1 VGTAIIDPMAKILIV
16 EDEADLA
23 ELIKNWL
30 AKDHHLVETTDD
42 GLEALIRMETNNFD
56 VIVLDIMLP
65 SLNGLEICRRYRK
78 GGGKAGIIMLTAK
91 GHVDEKEDGLDSGA
105 DDYMTKPFQ
114 LKELAAR
121 VRAVLRRNHGQ
132 TGDVIKFRNLEV
144 DFGEFRVLKAG
155 KEVHLLPKEF
165 RLLEFFLRHPH
176 QVFSAEEILSSVWE
190 SDTDALLD
198 TVRGHITR
206 VRKKLD
212 TAGSS
217 SIIATVYGVGYKL
230 GGGE

>member
-1 VGTAIIDPMAKILIV
+1 MAKILIV

-23 ELIKNWL
+23 ELVKNWL
-30 AKDHHLVETTDD
+30 VKDHHLVEIADD
-42 GLEALIRMETNNFD
+42 GLEALIRMETNNYD
-56 VIVLDIMLP
+56 VVILDIMLP
-65 SLNGLEICRRYRK
+65 SVNGMEICKRYRK
-78 GGGKAGIIMLTAK
+78 SGGSAGIIMVTAK
-91 GHVDEKEDGLDSGA
+91 GHVDDKETGLDSGA

-132 TGDVIKFRNLEV
+132 AQDIMRFRDLEIDVN
-144 DFGEFRVLKAG
+144 EFKVLKG
-155 KEVHLLPKEF
+155 GHEVHLLPKEF
-165 RLLEFFLRHPH
+165 RLFEFFLRHPH
-176 QVFSAEEILSSVWE
+176 QVFSAEDILSSVWE
-190 SDTDALLD
+190 SDTEALLD

-212 TAGSS
+212 TAGTP

-230 GGGE
+230 GEP

>member
-1 VGTAIIDPMAKILIV
+1 MAKILIV

-23 ELIKNWL
+23 ELVKNWL
-30 AKDHHLVETTDD
+30 AKDHHLVEIADD
-42 GLEALIRMETNNFD
+42 GLEALIRMETNNYD
-56 VIVLDIMLP
+56 VVILDIMLP
-65 SLNGLEICRRYRK
+65 SVNGMEICKRYRK
-78 GGGKAGIIMLTAK
+78 SGGSAGIIMVTAK
-91 GHVDEKEDGLDSGA
+91 GHVDDKETGLDSGA

-132 TGDVIKFRNLEV
+132 AQDVMRFRDLEIDV
-144 DFGEFRVLKAG
+144 NEFRVLKG
-155 KEVHLLPKEF
+155 GHEVHLLPKEF
-165 RLLEFFLRHPH
+165 RLFEFFLRHPH
-176 QVFSAEEILSSVWE
+176 QVFSAEDILSSVWE
-190 SDTDALLD
+190 SDTEALLD

-212 TAGSS
+212 TAGTP

-230 GGGE
+230 GEV

>member
-1 VGTAIIDPMAKILIV
+1 MAKILIV

-23 ELIKNWL
+23 ELVKNWL
-30 AKDHHLVETTDD
+30 VKDHHLVEIADD
-42 GLEALIRMETNNFD
+42 GLEALIRMETNNYD
-56 VIVLDIMLP
+56 VVILDIMLP
-65 SLNGLEICRRYRK
+65 SVNGMEICKRYRK
-78 GGGKAGIIMLTAK
+78 SGGSAGIIMVTAK
-91 GHVDEKEDGLDSGA
+91 GHVDDKETGLDSGA

-132 TGDVIKFRNLEV
+132 AQDIMRFRDLEIDVN
-144 DFGEFRVLKAG
+144 EFRVLKG
-155 KEVHLLPKEF
+155 GHEVHLLPKEF
-165 RLLEFFLRHPH
+165 RLFEFFLRHPH
-176 QVFSAEEILSSVWE
+176 QVFSAEDILSSVWE
-190 SDTDALLD
+190 SDTEALLD

-212 TAGSS
+212 TAGTP

-230 GGGE
+230 GEA

>member
-1 VGTAIIDPMAKILIV
+1 MAKILIV

-23 ELIKNWL
+23 ELVKNWL
-30 AKDHHLVETTDD
+30 VKDHHLVEIADD
-42 GLEALIRMETNNFD
+42 GLEALIRMETNNYD
-56 VIVLDIMLP
+56 VVILDIMLP
-65 SLNGLEICRRYRK
+65 SVNGMEICKRYRK
-78 GGGKAGIIMLTAK
+78 SGGSAGIIMVTAK
-91 GHVDEKEDGLDSGA
+91 GHVDDKETGLDSGA

-132 TGDVIKFRNLEV
+132 AQDVMRFRDLEIDV
-144 DFGEFRVLKAG
+144 NEFKVMKG
-155 KEVHLLPKEF
+155 GHEVHLLPKEF
-165 RLLEFFLRHPH
+165 RLLEFFFLRHPH
-176 QVFSAEEILSSVWE
+176 QVFSAEDILSSVWE
-190 SDTDALLD
+190 SDTEALLD

-212 TAGSS
+212 TAGTP

-230 GGGE
+230 GEL

>member
-1 VGTAIIDPMAKILIV
+1 MAKILIV

-23 ELIKNWL
+23 ELVKNWL
-30 AKDHHLVETTDD
+30 VKDHHLVEIADD
-42 GLEALIRMETNNFD
+42 GLEALIRMETNNYD
-56 VIVLDIMLP
+56 VVILDIMLP
-65 SLNGLEICRRYRK
+65 SVNGMEICKRYRK
-78 GGGKAGIIMLTAK
+78 SGGSAGIIMVTAK
-91 GHVDEKEDGLDSGA
+91 GHVDDKETGLDSGA

-132 TGDVIKFRNLEV
+132 AQDVMRFRDLEIDV
-144 DFGEFRVLKAG
+144 NEFKVLKG
-155 KEVHLLPKEF
+155 GHEVHLLPKEF
-165 RLLEFFLRHPH
+165 RLFEFFLRHPH
-176 QVFSAEEILSSVWE
+176 QVFSAEDILSSVWE
-190 SDTDALLD
+190 SDTEALLD

-212 TAGSS
+212 TAGTP

-230 GGGE
+230 GEP

>member
-1 VGTAIIDPMAKILIV
+1 MAKILIV

-23 ELIKNWL
+23 ELVKNWL
-30 AKDHHLVETTDD
+30 AKDHHLVEIADD
-42 GLEALIRMETNNFD
+42 GLEALIRMETNNYD
-56 VIVLDIMLP
+56 VVILDIMLP
-65 SLNGLEICRRYRK
+65 SVNGMEICKRYRK
-78 GGGKAGIIMLTAK
+78 SGGSAGIIMVTAK
-91 GHVDEKEDGLDSGA
+91 GHVDDKETGLDSGA

-132 TGDVIKFRNLEV
+132 SQEIMSFRDLEIDVN
-144 DFGEFRVLKAG
+144 EFKILKG
-155 KEVHLLPKEF
+155 GHEVHLLPKEF
-165 RLLEFFLRHPH
+165 RLFEFFLRHPH
-176 QVFSAEEILSSVWE
+176 QVFSAEDLLSSVWE
-190 SDTDALLD
+190 SDTEALLD

-212 TAGSS
+212 TAGSP

-230 GGGE
+230 GDV

>member
-1 VGTAIIDPMAKILIV
+1 MAKILIV

-23 ELIKNWL
+23 ELVKNWL
-30 AKDHHLVETTDD
+30 VKDHHLVEIADD
-42 GLEALIRMETNNFD
+42 GLEALIRMETNNYD
-56 VIVLDIMLP
+56 VVILDIMLP
-65 SLNGLEICRRYRK
+65 SVNGMEICKRYRK
-78 GGGKAGIIMLTAK
+78 SGGSAGIIMVTAK
-91 GHVDEKEDGLDSGA
+91 GHVDDKETGLDSGA

-121 VRAVLRRNHGQ
+121 VRAVLRRNHGPAQ
-132 TGDVIKFRNLEV
+132 DVMRFRDLEIDV
-144 DFGEFRVLKAG
+144 NEFKVMKG
-155 KEVHLLPKEF
+155 GHEVHLLPKEF

-176 QVFSAEEILSSVWE
+176 QVFSAEDILSSVWE
-190 SDTDALLD
+190 SDTEALLD

-212 TAGSS
+212 TAGTP

-230 GGGE
+230 GEM

>member
-1 VGTAIIDPMAKILIV
+1 MAKILIV

-23 ELIKNWL
+23 ELVKNWL
-30 AKDHHLVETTDD
+30 VKDHHLVEIADD
-42 GLEALIRMETNNFD
+42 GLEALIRMETNNYD
-56 VIVLDIMLP
+56 VVILDIMLP
-65 SLNGLEICRRYRK
+65 SVNGMEICKRYRK
-78 GGGKAGIIMLTAK
+78 SGGSAGIIMVTAK
-91 GHVDEKEDGLDSGA
+91 GHVDDKETGLDSGA

-132 TGDVIKFRNLEV
+132 AQDVMRFRDLEIDV
-144 DFGEFRVLKAG
+144 NEFKVMKG
-155 KEVHLLPKEF
+155 GHEVHLLPKEF

-176 QVFSAEEILSSVWE
+176 QVFSAEDILSSVWE
-190 SDTDALLD
+190 SDTEALLD

-212 TAGSS
+212 TAGTP

-230 GGGE
+230 GEL

>member
-1 VGTAIIDPMAKILIV
+1 MAKILIV

-23 ELIKNWL
+23 ELVKNWL
-30 AKDHHLVETTDD
+30 VKDHHLVEIADD
-42 GLEALIRMETNNFD
+42 GLEALIRMETNNYD
-56 VIVLDIMLP
+56 VVILDIMLP
-65 SLNGLEICRRYRK
+65 SVNGMEICKRYRK
-78 GGGKAGIIMLTAK
+78 SGGSAGIIMVTAK
-91 GHVDEKEDGLDSGA
+91 GHVDDKETGLDSGA

-132 TGDVIKFRNLEV
+132 AQDVMRFRDLEI
-144 DFGEFRVLKAG
+144 DLNEFKVMKG
-155 KEVHLLPKEF
+155 GHEVHLLPKEF

-176 QVFSAEEILSSVWE
+176 QVFSAEDILSSVWE
-190 SDTDALLD
+190 SDTEALLD

-212 TAGSS
+212 TAGTP

-230 GGGE
+230 GEM